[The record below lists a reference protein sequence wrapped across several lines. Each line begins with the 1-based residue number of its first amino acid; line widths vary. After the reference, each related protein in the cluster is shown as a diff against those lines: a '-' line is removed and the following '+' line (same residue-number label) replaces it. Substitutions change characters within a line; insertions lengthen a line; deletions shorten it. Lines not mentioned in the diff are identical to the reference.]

1 MRRILVG
8 FDGSAAS
15 VAALRWAVAEGR
27 LHDAKVD
34 AWTAFGPYG
43 ELPPR
48 LRHTELV
55 EHDRK
60 ALTDLVTEL
69 TGDAD
74 VHHGVVEGRPA
85 QELVRMSREADLL
98 VVGTRGHSAFEG
110 PPLGAVS
117 RACLHG
123 AHSAVAVVRAK
134 QPVDALTRPV
144 VVGVDGSMFARQAL
158 VTAAREA
165 RLRGTALHV
174 VHAVYWDHLGGM
186 NPFAPGTDDLVDWGR
201 RLVNAE
207 LAEVELG
214 VPLQSFVLPGHP
226 AQVLTR
232 ASGRGSLLVIG
243 SHGHGGLSTRL
254 LGSVA
259 SHCAAASRCPTLV
272 TRP

>member
-144 VVGVDGSMFARQAL
+144 
-158 VTAAREA
+158 
-165 RLRGTALHV
+165 
-174 VHAVYWDHLGGM
+174 
-186 NPFAPGTDDLVDWGR
+186 
-201 RLVNAE
+201 
-207 LAEVELG
+207 EVELG

-254 LGSVA
+254 LGSV
-259 SHCAAASRCPTLV
+259 
-272 TRP
+272 